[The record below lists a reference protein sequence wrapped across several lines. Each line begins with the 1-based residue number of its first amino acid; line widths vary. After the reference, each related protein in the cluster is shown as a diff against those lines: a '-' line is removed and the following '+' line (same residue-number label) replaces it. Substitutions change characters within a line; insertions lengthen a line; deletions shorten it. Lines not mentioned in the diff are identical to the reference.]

1 MIERQRK
8 TWQPDWR
15 LWVFCLSLLPVLIGL
30 GVWQIN
36 RAADKQRLLE
46 RWQQAP
52 EQYAWGAQA
61 ATNIQPGQPVMVEG
75 QYSDTTWL
83 LDNRTR
89 NGAVGY
95 EVLTLFE
102 PISGAALVVNRGWVQ
117 APSRRTLLPVLPQP
131 AGLVSITGRLSE
143 YPEPPQLAKTPD
155 SSDWPRRVQALTQA
169 KVEAESPDVAAL
181 VLRLED
187 IDPQR
192 SRPEYATALVEDLH
206 WLGLDWDY
214 GPDVGGPCGPY
225 VQSQRGSIYDGV
237 LAQLEKAGAT
247 YPCFCTRK
255 ELRQL
260 AEAPHVD
267 DAGAPYPGTCRNLG
281 QERIEALIRSGRRAS
296 IRLRCPEAPIS
307 FTDLLLGPQTIFLTD
322 CGGDFALRRSDGVV
336 AYQLA
341 VAVDDALMGV
351 TQVVR
356 GRDILSSTPRQIA
369 LLQLLGYGAPSY
381 AHVPL
386 LLDEEG
392 ERLAK
397 RHNSL
402 SLRYLREQGVDP
414 RRIVGLLGMLA
425 GLDAAGRA
433 VSPAELLP
441 AFDWGRLPRQDVRL
455 RNSHLRGLL

>member
-143 YPEPPQLAKTPD
+143 YPDPPQLAKTLD
-155 SSDWPRRVQALTQA
+155 SGGWPRRVQALTQA
-169 KVEAESPDVAAL
+169 KAEAARSGVAAF

-187 IDPQR
+187 SAQPG
-192 SRPEYATALVEDLH
+192 AFKV
-206 WLGLDWDY
+206 DWA
-214 GPDVGGPCGPY
+214 PD
-225 VQSQRGSIYDGV
+225 RM
-237 LAQLEKAGAT
+237 
-247 YPCFCTRK
+247 
-255 ELRQL
+255 
-260 AEAPHVD
+260 
-267 DAGAPYPGTCRNLG
+267 
-281 QERIEALIRSGRRAS
+281 
-296 IRLRCPEAPIS
+296 
-307 FTDLLLGPQTIFLTD
+307 GPQTHY
-322 CGGDFALRRSDGVV
+322 GYAVQWFAL
-336 AYQLA
+336 AI
-341 VAVDDALMGV
+341 ALMV
-351 TQVVR
+351 LT
-356 GRDILSSTPRQIA
+356 LIA
-369 LLQLLGYGAPSY
+369 SYRKTGANN
-381 AHVPL
+381 
-386 LLDEEG
+386 DNDNG
-392 ERLAK
+392 
-397 RHNSL
+397 
-402 SLRYLREQGVDP
+402 
-414 RRIVGLLGMLA
+414 
-425 GLDAAGRA
+425 
-433 VSPAELLP
+433 
-441 AFDWGRLPRQDVRL
+441 
-455 RNSHLRGLL
+455 